1 VFYGPQIATAIWDR
15 LHPLI
20 AKHNIR
26 GFQDRTECGDPV
38 GLNPRI
44 RILRYDADSNDRF
57 EPHFDATTFIDSHQS
72 LLTVLIYLND
82 GGGTDFS
89 GGETCYLD
97 AHISSSLGAVTFA
110 EEKIT
115 KVTAESGKAVIFEH
129 DLYHSGAPLT
139 SGTKYVLRTDVM
151 FPRKNENGNAI
162 ADVES
167 RMKDT
172 EGDKAIN
179 STTKSSSPT
188 NLVMDLLRSLYITTE
203 EMSNLES
210 ACILDMTVT
219 NLFAIG
225 TPSVRIILQDSGLS
239 ENLVDR
245 FILAGA
251 EMLRSNCH

>member
-1 VFYGPQIATAIWDR
+1 MVSNLLSSAECQFLIQFAEKQSNFKYITEAKHFAPDGSSYLVPIHNPNPHKLSVFYGPQIATAIWDR

-97 AHISSSLGAVTFA
+97 AHILSSLGAATFA

-167 RMKDT
+167 DKPATVVRMIVSLQKKILLVHLYV
-172 EGDKAIN
+172 GIQWRSKLPMVR
-179 STTKSSSPT
+179 TKK
-188 NLVMDLLRSLYITTE
+188 
-203 EMSNLES
+203 
-210 ACILDMTVT
+210 
-219 NLFAIG
+219 
-225 TPSVRIILQDSGLS
+225 
-239 ENLVDR
+239 
-245 FILAGA
+245 
-251 EMLRSNCH
+251 